1 MTLILHMSDLHINY
15 PGTIEVFRRIV
26 RGLGRDPRLEPE
38 STVAVITGDL
48 VNRVGGEEDY
58 WVAKE
63 ELSTLD
69 EVGFERVLIV
79 PGNHDYGR
87 GTLTDKRFV
96 PLFKKTFLGREVSYP
111 ILDIV
116 DGTAFLGLDT
126 MAEELNWY
134 DRVWA
139 EGEIGVGQLE
149 RLRELLGKG
158 RVMGCEKRVIY
169 LHHHPF
175 DYQPFHQ
182 LKDSGDLGQILMGAI
197 EEGTSIDAILYGHH
211 HRGRSKNGHWG
222 IPRCYDAGT
231 ATLKPRNRVQR
242 MLPWFKEVRNATRLM
257 DLDGPPE
264 EDLLVTIRSRGE
276 KA

>member
-1 MTLILHMSDLHINY
+1 MTLILHMSDLHIDY
-15 PGTIEVFRRIV
+15 PGTIEMFRRIV
-26 RGLGRDPRLEPE
+26 RGLERNPKLEPE
-38 STVAVITGDL
+38 STVVVITGDL
-48 VNRVGGEEDY
+48 VNRVRGEEDY
-58 WVAKE
+58 RVAKE
-63 ELSTLD
+63 EISRLAD
-69 EVGFERVLIV
+69 IGFKRVLVI

-96 PLFKKTFLGREVSYP
+96 PLFKRTFIGRQGPYP
-111 ILDIV
+111 VLDIV
-116 DGTAFLGLDT
+116 DEIAFLGLDT

-139 EGEIGVGQLE
+139 EGEIGSGQLE
-149 RLRELLGKG
+149 RLREMLGDEKTI
-158 RVMGCEKRVIY
+158 GCRRRVIY

-182 LKDSGDLGQILMGAI
+182 LKDSEALGQILLGAMENGI
-197 EEGTSIDAILYGHH
+197 SIDAILYGHH

-264 EDLLVTIRSRGE
+264 EDRLITIRSHGGTI
-276 KA
+276 